1 MEEFLRSIENHPKVT
16 QMREH
21 DLIEQKRAHVAELSQ
36 ALERQLSHLSR
47 MEEKPSTATE
57 QSLSRTINCG
67 HKKLV
72 LDFWTCLKL
81 SAQNDLINSGSLLS

>member
-1 MEEFLRSIENHPKVT
+1 MEEFLKKIENSPKVT

-21 DLIEQKRAHVAELSQ
+21 DLIEQKRAHVDELSRVM
-36 ALERQLSHLSR
+36 ERQLAHLKK
-47 MEEKPSTATE
+47 EAKPVPITE

-72 LDFWTCLKL
+72 LDFWNVLDELTNEIYLNCPTWL
-81 SAQNDLINSGSLLS
+81 